1 MAKIGLT
8 NIWWGKLTEA
18 EDGTPSYDGAKSFG
32 KAVSCKVSVTNND
45 ATLYADDT
53 LAESDKSFNS
63 ASVTLGVA
71 DDDDTIFAPI
81 LGHTVKNSK
90 VTQEKT
96 ELRTTPEVSTATS
109 GEMVRNS
116 NDVAPYIGLGRVI
129 TKMVNGALK
138 YKAEFLYKVKFSE
151 PSQDD
156 QTKGEKV
163 DFKTP
168 EIEGTASQLAN
179 GDWSAAR
186 TFDTKD
192 AAVSYVK
199 DKLKATK

>member
-8 NIWWGKLTEA
+8 NIWWAKLTEA
-18 EDGTPSYDGAKSFG
+18 EDGAPAYDGAKSFG

-45 ATLYADDT
+45 ATLYAEDA

-81 LGHTVKNSK
+81 LGHADSVK
-90 VTQEKT
+90 
-96 ELRTTPEVSTATS
+96 
-109 GEMVRNS
+109 GEMVRNA

-138 YKAEFLYKVKFSE
+138 YKGEFLYKVKFSE
-151 PSQDD
+151 PSQED

-168 EIEGTASQLAN
+168 EIEGSAASLAN
-179 GDWSAAR
+179 GDWSAAQ
-186 TFDTKD
+186 TFDTKE
-192 AAVSYVK
+192 AAVTWVK
-199 DKLKATK
+199 GKLQAAS

>member
-18 EDGTPSYDGAKSFG
+18 EDGTPSYDGAKTFG

-45 ATLYADDT
+45 ATLYAEDA

-63 ASVTLGVA
+63 ASVTLGIA
-71 DDDDTIFAPI
+71 DDDDTVFAPI
-81 LGHTVKNSK
+81 LGHTVNNGKEGNGS
-90 VTQEKT
+90 
-96 ELRTTPEVSTATS
+96 
-109 GEMVRNS
+109 EMVRNA

-138 YKAEFLYKVKFSE
+138 YKGEFLYKVKFSE
-151 PSQDD
+151 PSQED
-156 QTKGEKV
+156 QTKGEKE

-168 EIEGTASQLAN
+168 EIEGTAASLAN
-179 GDWSAAR
+179 GNWSAAQ
-186 TFDTKD
+186 TFDIKD
-192 AAVSYVK
+192 AAVAWVK
-199 DKLKATK
+199 DKLKATPGA

>member
-8 NIWWGKLTEA
+8 NIWWGKLTESS
-18 EDGTPSYDGAKSFG
+18 DGTPSYDGAKSFG

-45 ATLYADDT
+45 ATLYAEDA

-81 LGHTVKNSK
+81 LGHTVNDAAEGK
-90 VTQEKT
+90 
-96 ELRTTPEVSTATS
+96 
-109 GEMVRNS
+109 GEMVRNA
-116 NDVAPYIGLGRVI
+116 NDVAPYVGLGRVI

-138 YKAEFLYKVKFSE
+138 YKGEFLYKVKFSE
-151 PSQDD
+151 PSQED

-168 EIEGTASQLAN
+168 EIEGSAAQLMN
-179 GDWSAAR
+179 GDWSAAQ

-192 AAVSYVK
+192 AAVAWVK
-199 DKLKATK
+199 DKLKASSPAA

>member
-8 NIWWGKLTEA
+8 NIWWAKLTEA
-18 EDGTPSYDGAKSFG
+18 EDGAPSYDGAKSFG

-45 ATLYADDT
+45 ATLYAEDA

-81 LGHTVKNSK
+81 LGHTVN
-90 VTQEKT
+90 E
-96 ELRTTPEVSTATS
+96 EGN
-109 GEMVRNS
+109 GEMVRNA
-116 NDVAPYIGLGRVI
+116 NDVAPYDGLGRVI
-129 TKMVNGALK
+129 TKMVNGVLK
-138 YKAEFLYKVKFSE
+138 YKGEFLYKVKFSE
-151 PSQDD
+151 PSQED

-168 EIEGTASQLAN
+168 EIEGAAASLAN
-179 GDWSAAR
+179 GNWSAAQ
-186 TFDTKD
+186 TFDTKE
-192 AAVSYVK
+192 AAVTWVK
-199 DKLKATK
+199 GKLQAGK

>member
-18 EDGTPSYDGAKSFG
+18 EDGTPSYNGAKTFG

-45 ATLYADDT
+45 ATLYAEDA

-81 LGHTVKNSK
+81 LGHTVGDG
-90 VTQEKT
+90 T
-96 ELRTTPEVSTATS
+96 EGKS
-109 GEMVRNS
+109 GEMVRNA

-138 YKAEFLYKVKFSE
+138 YKGEFLYKVKFSE
-151 PSQDD
+151 PSQED

-168 EIEGTASQLAN
+168 EIEGAAASLAN
-179 GDWSAAR
+179 GDWSAAQ
-186 TFDTKD
+186 TFDTKE
-192 AAVSYVK
+192 AAVAWVK
-199 DKLKATK
+199 GKLQAEK

>member
-18 EDGTPSYDGAKSFG
+18 SDGTPSYDGAKSFG

-45 ATLYADDT
+45 ASLFAEDA

-71 DDDDTIFAPI
+71 DDDDTIFAPV
-81 LGHTVKNSK
+81 LGHTVKKGDSGK
-90 VTQEKT
+90 
-96 ELRTTPEVSTATS
+96 
-109 GEMVRNS
+109 GEMVRNA

-138 YKAEFLYKVKFSE
+138 YKGEFLYKVKFSE
-151 PSQDD
+151 PSQED

-168 EIEGTASQLAN
+168 EIEGSAAQLMS
-179 GDWSAAR
+179 GDWSSAQ

-192 AAVSYVK
+192 AAVTWVK
-199 DKLKATK
+199 DKLKASSPTA

>member
-8 NIWWGKLTEA
+8 NIWWAKLTEA
-18 EDGTPSYDGAKSFG
+18 EDGTPSYDGAKTFG

-45 ATLYADDT
+45 ATLYAEDA

-81 LGHTVKNSK
+81 LGHTVKGSDGGN
-90 VTQEKT
+90 
-96 ELRTTPEVSTATS
+96 
-109 GEMVRNS
+109 GEMVRNA

-129 TKMVNGALK
+129 TKMVGGVLR
-138 YKAEFLYKVKFSE
+138 YKGEFLYKVKFSE
-151 PSQDD
+151 PSQED

-168 EIEGTASQLAN
+168 EIEGTAASLAN
-179 GDWSAAR
+179 GDWSAAQ

-192 AAVSYVK
+192 AAVSWVK
-199 DKLKATK
+199 DKLKAAS